1 MCLVLVLPEDARAI
15 KLDDDA
21 ALILTGVAKGLDTF
35 PDSNDFLKNVQGA
48 GFFPSF
54 RTATDLLHATMGNI
68 AFSDG
73 DAETTKSAITKALS
87 DFQGYVETL
96 LSAVPEEA
104 FKAEEA
110 VGVAKGLLIGAT
122 NPPEEEK
129 KKGGKKKAP
138 AAEAPAE
145 DKGDDKK
152 EAKKDDSG
160 DDVADDAAVDAGEDS
175 VEKSDD
181 SAELSTV
188 LAALQSSIDR
198 VAQAV
203 KAQGDANEGLSQ
215 RLDALDARIE
225 KAEGDVRG
233 TVHSEGNDDVSAPEG
248 KAEARK
254 WDNTLLDYGEGVEFA

>member
-1 MCLVLVLPEDARAI
+1 MPLDKVADHIVRLGDPADQSALPFRDG
-15 KLDDDA
+15 A
-21 ALILTGVAKGLDTF
+21 AQSPTCIVSTVTGDRCK
-35 PDSNDFLKNVQGA
+35 
-48 GFFPSF
+48 
-54 RTATDLLHATMGNI
+54 
-68 AFSDG
+68 
-73 DAETTKSAITKALS
+73 
-87 DFQGYVETL
+87 
-96 LSAVPEEA
+96 
-104 FKAEEA
+104 A

-188 LAALQSSIDR
+188 LAALQSSIDS